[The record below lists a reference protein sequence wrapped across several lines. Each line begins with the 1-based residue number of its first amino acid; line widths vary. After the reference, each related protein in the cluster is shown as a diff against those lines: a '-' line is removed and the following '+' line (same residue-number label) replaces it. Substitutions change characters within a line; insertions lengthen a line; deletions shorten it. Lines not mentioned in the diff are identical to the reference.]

1 MDKHIK
7 KMTDIKTSTSLG
19 DGISSRDAKS
29 IPKITVASLVN
40 AILSRDAKSNKKPS
54 TTHNRKRMPVEP
66 DTQIK
71 GCMCITGSTT
81 CETYIKKLNSAQSL
95 IQEIQEIKPSDDLL
109 YHSPFHITHQSVID
123 PLLNDVFTQSFL
135 SIISVFKIT
144 NTNKDSDDKFDKYC
158 CNLDKKNKNNLF
170 IGPHCNSINKRY
182 LFHGTHCD
190 NIHGILKN
198 GLSIIKRD
206 DVPDGGLFGHG
217 IYTAANPIKANNY
230 VKQNLHSIN
239 QNNPI
244 RIMLRV
250 EVAVGIPFLYNPNTF
265 QRGCTE
271 PPPSFNSVIGNI
283 NGYTEYVVYDRNAVR
298 VTDIILYRVAEA
310 QQFQLPGVVSLTN
323 TQLFNVKLIYLKH
336 MPSHGL
342 NINLPVDLNKCFV
355 NLLNFTLQQND
366 PYQNMVKICSEINK
380 LLFLHISI
388 FKFID
393 KITIIQKSV
402 TQNYSINMLFI
413 KEIIKAMSE
422 YKLYL
427 LSLSLKNF
435 NQYSMH
441 CDRVLLRK
449 PTTSIDDITYSGAFV
464 ITPSASARASASACS
479 VMPMPMP
486 IIINAATDSIP
497 PPVMPLAIIQ
507 PLVVIHPPVPAIIPS
522 VASASAS
529 TSSIVYQLPKRSKT
543 FYETEI

>member
-7 KMTDIKTSTSLG
+7 KMTDIKTSPSLG
-19 DGISSRDAKS
+19 DGISSRDVKS
-29 IPKITVASLVN
+29 IPKINFMSKKKDDKNDNT
-40 AILSRDAKSNKKPS
+40 KSNKEPYIKP
-54 TTHNRKRMPVEP
+54 NRKRIPVEP

-95 IQEIQEIKPSDDLL
+95 IQKIQEIKPNDDLL

-123 PLLNDVFTQSFL
+123 PLLNDVFTQSFY

-158 CNLDKKNKNNLF
+158 CNLDKKNKHNLF
-170 IGPHCNSINKRY
+170 LGPHCNSINKRH

-190 NIHGILKN
+190 NICGILKN
-198 GLSIIKRD
+198 GLSIIKKD

-217 IYTAANPIKANNY
+217 IYTAVNPVKSHNY
-230 VKQNLHSIN
+230 VKQNLHSKN

-244 RIMLRV
+244 KIMLRV
-250 EVAVGIPFLYNPNTF
+250 EVAVGIPFLYNQNTF

-271 PPPSFNSVIGNI
+271 PPPGFDSVIGNI
-283 NGYTEYVVYDRNAVR
+283 NGYTEYVVYNRDAVR

-336 MPSHGL
+336 MPSISA
-342 NINLPVDLNKCFV
+342 NINLPVNLNKCFV

-366 PYQNMVKICSEINK
+366 PYKNMVKIFSEINK

-402 TQNYSINMLFI
+402 TKNYSINMLFI
-413 KEIIKAMSE
+413 RELIKEMSD

-427 LSLSLKNF
+427 LSDISFINSL
-435 NQYSMH
+435 
-441 CDRVLLRK
+441 
-449 PTTSIDDITYSGAFV
+449 
-464 ITPSASARASASACS
+464 
-479 VMPMPMP
+479 
-486 IIINAATDSIP
+486 INNI
-497 PPVMPLAIIQ
+497 LI
-507 PLVVIHPPVPAIIPS
+507 
-522 VASASAS
+522 
-529 TSSIVYQLPKRSKT
+529 
-543 FYETEI
+543 E

>member
-19 DGISSRDAKS
+19 DGISSRDAKP
-29 IPKITVASLVN
+29 IPKITVAPLVN

-54 TTHNRKRMPVEP
+54 TTRNRKRMPVEP

-95 IQEIQEIKPSDDLL
+95 IQEIQEIKPIDDLL

-158 CNLDKKNKNNLF
+158 CNLDKKNKHNLF